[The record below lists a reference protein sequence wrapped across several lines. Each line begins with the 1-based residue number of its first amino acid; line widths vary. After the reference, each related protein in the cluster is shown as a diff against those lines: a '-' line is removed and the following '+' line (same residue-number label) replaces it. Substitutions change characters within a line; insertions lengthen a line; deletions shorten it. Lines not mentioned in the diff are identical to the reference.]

1 MKAKIGV
8 FMFTVAAWAGMA
20 FAVNG
25 TGYYNLVQKMN
36 MWGSSSTMSL
46 VLSQSATPCTPRV
59 GNCVASVKDTPAN
72 LAQMLN
78 DSWVTSVVMSSW
90 PLELGSDI
98 DLGEFSSE
106 TEVGKC
112 DVNHVPLPL
121 MSDTDIDGK
130 GFKVSHLCYAKT
142 VTEDDP
148 MTAPVGLFE
157 KASNVSIK
165 NFKLNGVRIYI
176 DGESGNG
183 ADYYPVG
190 GLVGIIQM
198 ATIDSVVLAND
209 TIQAPLA
216 GGLVG
221 YVENST
227 VKHVSGDDDIDVS
240 NKVEITNGYAGSKV
254 VNPVLDYQV
263 FLGGL
268 VGVAY
273 RNENKG
279 DTTFRDDS
287 LKVSVRNYALGNKSA
302 LGGVAGLFSTIGE
315 LSLNLQIYTKY
326 KENETV
332 PSKIS
337 GGSSMGGLF
346 GVRTV
351 YVKYNTPIA
360 GDYALET
367 SHFDGEISKSSSPS
381 VIALGGLIGLDSSI
395 AGMSSSILRST
406 ANVAISDSIEKAA
419 LYRYHAGGLLGYGSS
434 CNGSTD
440 AYNDYLSIIDSKSS
454 GSITVAASAKAVE
467 GLHSHTYLGG
477 IAGRGC
483 LAQAS
488 DKGLLNDTSS
498 VSITSR
504 VKTGLDDKYVSNG
517 NHAHDSLF
525 VGGMVGYVQASVT
538 KTNELSGLRYTG
550 SIAVEDS
557 INNTFVGGIVGSFLQ
572 LEGAKSL
579 HFKDVLVNNES
590 LITYKAVEGS
600 YSSLDKQA
608 AKIGGLCG
616 FCREVAM
623 VELVGVT
630 GKIDVSGS
638 YSGDTLLVGGLL
650 GSTSST
656 MNDFILKNSF
666 MIGDVSVSA
675 TSGYSKVGYFIGLA
689 FWNGAKQSYELRSSY
704 HYGANDLAVGP
715 FGMLS
720 NGSDITSNWK
730 TNDNIHFVIRNGE
743 SQNLSPK
750 ATHQNGAEVAETMA
764 SSAFAGFLNKYYS
777 VAGGYTEADYAWSY
791 KKGENNDFPIFA
803 SVKNPPV
810 KPDMSTNT
818 YRVVFVDKDGETID
832 VQNVN
837 PGEAATEPGEDLIP
851 VFEGY
856 TFTGTWDPATFDN
869 VSSDLTVK
877 AVYKI
882 NTYTVIF
889 LDDKNKEIKKYA
901 DVEYKSLV
909 LPPENMDNR
918 VGYDFTGW
926 SDSSFNEVK
935 SDLTIKALY
944 TPKMYKITFVD
955 YNDSLLISLLKEYN
969 SKVTAPEDMNRA
981 ATKDY
986 EYSFKAWSP
995 AITAVTGDA
1004 VYKAVY
1010 DSVKIAHPESS
1021 SSVTSSS
1028 SVVSSSSVESSSSVP
1043 ESSSS
1048 VVESSSSTPV
1058 VSSSSITGEI
1068 KIVKPV
1074 IKTSGSAILLTFG
1087 TENIDESA
1095 VARIVVIG
1103 ENDTILTQDISKSVV
1118 GGGEW
1123 EMTPAP
1129 IGKFYVTLT
1138 VDDKVRPQA
1147 VYQDS
1152 FEVASEIKAAPGSWQ
1167 MVSLSALDK
1176 QKIRTD
1182 DASFYWWDE
1191 KNPVGD
1197 YWQYRAFD
1205 GESVDATR
1213 GFWYGTTIGNPLMIR
1228 ESTGS
1233 KDSEIVWELDSLY
1246 SGWNLVANPYGW
1258 KVDLSKGAADN
1269 GEKVIFWRWNST
1281 AGNYDPA
1288 TTELGPYEA
1297 VWAKVSKSTTWRM
1310 SAAPVF
1316 DVEERVYADSAK
1328 ALHKDVAGIKGAWSL
1343 KVSLAD
1349 DYGKLD
1355 SWNMIGAGAAE
1366 TLDEP
1371 PAGMGNHVSL
1381 SIRNSEK
1388 GAKLAK
1394 SIKAVADE
1402 YNWILDVS
1410 ASSVRVGKLSF
1421 DGIAELNKLG
1431 LKLFV
1436 EADGK
1441 VTELREG
1448 ETFKVALSK
1457 SAKQVNVRVTA
1468 GNAVVAS
1475 SKVSGFGSSLVGGA
1489 LQLGFM
1495 APETLAGANVSY
1507 AVVGV
1512 DGKKVAAG
1520 SFKATA
1526 GSNQFSL
1533 KAPKTGVYFAKIKIG
1548 SQQLTGKILVK

>member
-1 MKAKIGV
+1 MKTKIGV
-8 FMFTVAAWAGMA
+8 FVFSMFVWAGMA

-25 TGYYNLVQKMN
+25 SGYYNLVQKKN

-78 DSWVTSVVMSSW
+78 DSWVTSVVMSRR

-112 DVNHVPLPL
+112 YVNHVPLPL

-142 VTEDDP
+142 VTEGDP

-157 KASNVSIK
+157 KAKNVTIK
-165 NFKLNGVRIYI
+165 NFKLDGVRIYI

-190 GLVGIIQM
+190 GLVGIIEM

-227 VKHVSGDDDIDVS
+227 VKHISGDDDIDVS

-273 RNENKG
+273 RNDNKG

-287 LKVSVRNYALGNKSA
+287 LKVRVRDYASGHKSA
-302 LGGVAGLFSTIGE
+302 LGGIAGLFGTIGE

-351 YVKYNTPIA
+351 YIRNNNPDA

-367 SHFDGEISKSSSPS
+367 SHFDGEISKSSSPN
-381 VIALGGLIGLDSSI
+381 VVALGGLVGLDSSI
-395 AGMSSSILRST
+395 AGMSTSILSST
-406 ANVAISDSIEKAA
+406 ANVVISDSIEKVA

-434 CNGSTD
+434 CNSSMD
-440 AYNDYLSIIDSKSS
+440 AYDDFLSILNSKTS

-517 NHAHDSLF
+517 NYAHDSLF
-525 VGGMVGYVQASVT
+525 IGGMIGYVQASVT

-557 INNTFVGGIVGSFLQ
+557 INNTFIGGIVGSFLQ

-623 VELVGVT
+623 VEFVGVT

-638 YSGDTLLVGGLL
+638 YSGDTLLVGGFL

-656 MNDFILKNSF
+656 SNDFILKNSF
-666 MIGDVSVSA
+666 MIGDVSVSM
-675 TSGYSKVGYFIGLA
+675 TSEYSKVGYFIGLA
-689 FWNGAKQSYELRSSY
+689 FWNSAKQKYELSSSY
-704 HYGANDLAVGP
+704 HYGANDLDVGP
-715 FGMLS
+715 FGMLN
-720 NGSDITSNWK
+720 NGSDITGNWK

-743 SQNLSPK
+743 SQSLTP
-750 ATHQNGAEVAETMA
+750 APTHQNGTEVAETMA

-810 KPDMSTNT
+810 KPDMSTNI
-818 YRVVFVDKDGETID
+818 YRVVFVDKDGETIES
-832 VQNVN
+832 QNVN
-837 PGEAATEPGEDLIP
+837 SGEAAMAPAEDKIP

-856 TFTGTWDPATFDN
+856 TFAGWNPATFDN
-869 VSSDLTVK
+869 ITDDLTVT
-877 AVYKI
+877 AVYNLKI
-882 NTYTVIF
+882 YT
-889 LDDKNKEIKKYA
+889 
-901 DVEYKSLV
+901 
-909 LPPENMDNR
+909 
-918 VGYDFTGW
+918 
-926 SDSSFNEVK
+926 
-935 SDLTIKALY
+935 
-944 TPKMYKITFVD
+944 ITFVNYD
-955 YNDSLLISLLKEYN
+955 GSLIDSRLVEYN
-969 SKVTAPEDMNRA
+969 SEVEVPTDPTRD
-981 ATKDY
+981 ATDEY
-986 EYSFKAWSP
+986 EYTFKKWSP
-995 AITAVTGDA
+995 DVAVVTDD
-1004 VYKAVY
+1004 VTYKAVY
-1010 DSVKIAHPESS
+1010 DSVAISVSSSSEESS
-1021 SSVTSSS
+1021 SSLESSSSAASSNSVASSS
-1028 SVVSSSSVESSSSVP
+1028 SVVLPSSSGEASSSSVESSSS
-1043 ESSSS
+1043 
-1048 VVESSSSTPV
+1048 
-1058 VSSSSITGEI
+1058 GELRI
-1068 KIVKPV
+1068 VAPKIEQ
-1074 IKTSGSAILLTFG
+1074 SGNAVRLTFG
-1087 TENIDESA
+1087 TENADDLTT
-1095 VARIVVIG
+1095 ARVIVVG
-1103 ENDTILTQDISKSVV
+1103 ENGAIVDTVIEKSIVD
-1118 GGGEW
+1118 GGVW
-1123 EMTPAP
+1123 EMVPAP
-1129 IGKFYVTLT
+1129 MGKFSVELILDNQ
-1138 VDDKVRPQA
+1138 VQKRIFEDG
-1147 VYQDS
+1147 
-1152 FEVASEIKAAPGSWQ
+1152 FEVASEIVVMPGSWQ
-1167 MVSLSALDK
+1167 MVSLSARDNSTAEK
-1176 QKIRTD
+1176 D
-1182 DASFYWWDE
+1182 SDAVFYWWDE
-1191 KNPVGD
+1191 INPVGD
-1197 YWQYRAFD
+1197 YWQYRVFK
-1205 GESVDATR
+1205 GERTESTR
-1213 GFWYGTTIGNPLMIR
+1213 GFWYGASSGKPLVLR
-1228 ESTGS
+1228 ESSGS
-1233 KDSEIVWELDSLY
+1233 KDSEIVWDLDSLY

-1258 KVDLSKGAADN
+1258 YVDLTKGKADDGSKVAL
-1269 GEKVIFWRWNST
+1269 WRWNPSKSE
-1281 AGNYDPA
+1281 YEIPSVI
-1288 TTELGPYEA
+1288 GPYEA
-1297 VWAKVSKSTTWRM
+1297 VWVKVPHKLTWRV
-1310 SAAPVF
+1310 SAAPVYEIF
-1316 DVEERVYADSAK
+1316 AKNDSELLDSELEGGASESGAVLRKSFAAK
-1328 ALHKDVAGIKGAWSL
+1328 NAPESWSL
-1343 KVSLAD
+1343 VATLAD
-1349 DYGKLD
+1349 DNGKMD
-1355 SWNMIGAGAAE
+1355 SWNVIGAGSE
-1366 TLDEP
+1366 ERMEEP
-1371 PAGMGNHVSL
+1371 PAGMGNRVSL
-1381 SIRNSEK
+1381 AIREKGANGEK

-1394 SIKAVADE
+1394 SIVPVADE
-1402 YNWILDVS
+1402 YSWTLEVN
-1410 ASSVRVGKLSF
+1410 ASSSRKGKLSF
-1421 DGIAELNKLG
+1421 EGVDELNRRG
-1431 LKLFV
+1431 LKVFV
-1436 EADGK
+1436 SADGET
-1441 VTELREG
+1441 TELRDGNSVDLALAKSTKSVEVRIAASKARTIAAKLENLRLVRASDNLQVG
-1448 ETFKVALSK
+1448 FDVAEELSGSPYKV
-1457 SAKQVNVRVTA
+1457 Q
-1468 GNAVVAS
+1468 
-1475 SKVSGFGSSLVGGA
+1475 LVDING
-1489 LQLGFM
+1489 
-1495 APETLAGANVSY
+1495 
-1507 AVVGV
+1507 
-1512 DGKKVAAG
+1512 KVAATY
-1520 SFKATA
+1520 SAKALA
-1526 GSNQFSL
+1526 GHNTLSL
-1533 KAPKTGVYFAKIKIG
+1533 TAPKSGLYVLRVTVGG
-1548 SQQLTGKILVK
+1548 QQIARKVAVSR